1 MRKITAALNIW
12 KTMRI
17 EWSRKNGFSIKFRE
31 TIYNFANN
39 ERMAIRW
46 LTRVWGLSNKIAR
59 YRLDSARDLEEYVSI
74 EINSEIYRDI
84 YSAVLAA
91 TEIEMEN
98 RSREEKV

>member
-59 YRLDSARDLEEYVSI
+59 YRLNSARDLEEYVSI

-91 TEIEMEN
+91 TEMEN

>member
-1 MRKITAALNIW
+1 
-12 KTMRI
+12 MRI

-31 TIYNFANN
+31 TIYNFAN
-39 ERMAIRW
+39 ERVAIRW

-91 TEIEMEN
+91 TEMEN